1 MNPVDMLPP
10 TNTIQ
15 VLRFGSGSQTTR
27 DVLSR
32 DRVLDLMKTFG
43 VRQAHKGAC
52 QKGWGLEFNNDG
64 RAGQLWLIQTK

>member
-1 MNPVDMLPP
+1 MLPP
-10 TNTIQ
+10 TNTIT
-15 VLRFGSGSQTTR
+15 VLRFGSGSQTTK

-32 DRVLDLMKTFG
+32 DRVIDLIKSVG
-43 VRQAHKGAC
+43 VRLAHKGAT